1 MTSFPLVPLT
11 SLCEVLSGGTPKT
24 TNGDFWNGDISWA
37 SVKDFNTPSRWFSST
52 EKSITKLGLENCS
65 TSLLEPGDL
74 ILSARG
80 TVGVVAQCSV
90 QTAFNQS
97 NYGLKAKPGKAIN
110 DFLYYALLAANRTIL
125 AETHGGAFDTI
136 TRATLDR
143 IMVPAP
149 QLQTQV
155 LISKTLGLL
164 DEKIE
169 LNSILSKELE
179 QLAQT
184 IFKSWFIDFDPVHAK
199 ARGEQTEGMDAE
211 TAALFP
217 YSFDETELGLIP
229 SGWGVSRFDSF
240 AEIQLGGTPSKARAE
255 YWDGS
260 IPWINSGAINEFR
273 ITKPSRYIT
282 ELGLRKSSCKVL
294 PKGTTVVAITGATL
308 GQFSRVEID
317 TTANQSVIGIA
328 PRNRCLNNFVY
339 LWMTQNIEQLT
350 SKATGGAQQHIN
362 RNDVCE
368 QSVVLP
374 SHEATSKFDELV
386 DPIFAIISSLVHQN
400 DTLVEIRDSLLPRI
414 ISGELEIPEDLLVD

>member
-1 MTSFPLVPLT
+1 MKSEIRFAELAQLRKESVDPRFTPDAPYVGLEHIEPGTLQLTNFGRASDVTSQKLKFYKGDVLFGKLRPYFRKIATAPLDGVCST
-11 SLCEVLSGGTPKT
+11 
-24 TNGDFWNGDISWA
+24 DIWVVTGKDTADNEFIKYWMA
-37 SVKDFNTPSRWFSST
+37 SDTFIRSST
-52 EKSITKLGLENCS
+52 QAAEGSSMPRAQWSWVSEFRTSVVSGAERRSIGRLLG
-65 TSLLEPGDL
+65 
-74 ILSARG
+74 
-80 TVGVVAQCSV
+80 
-90 QTAFNQS
+90 
-97 NYGLKAKPGKAIN
+97 
-110 DFLYYALLAANRTIL
+110 ALDDKIALN
-125 AETHGGAFDTI
+125 
-136 TRATLDR
+136 
-143 IMVPAP
+143 
-149 QLQTQV
+149 LQTSQV
-155 LISKTLGLL
+155 L
-164 DEKIE
+164 
-169 LNSILSKELE
+169 E
-179 QLAQT
+179 QIAQT

-199 ARGEQTEGMDAE
+199 SRGEQPEGMGAE

-240 AEIQLGGTPSKARAE
+240 AEIQLGGTPSKAKAE

-328 PRNRCLNNFVY
+328 PRNRSLNNFVY
-339 LWMTQNIEQLT
+339 LWVTQNIEQLT

-368 QSVVLP
+368 QLVVLP
-374 SHEATSKFDELV
+374 SHEAFSKFDELV
-386 DPIFAIISSLVHQN
+386 DPIFTIISNLVHQN
-400 DTLVEIRDSLLPRI
+400 DTLVEIRDSLLPRL
-414 ISGELEIPEDLLVD
+414 ISGELEIPEELLVD